1 MVSRRRYL
9 EGAALVAAQEWLTC
23 EDLPAAE
30 ESATEMVQAYYPG
43 GLHWFIAQNLI
54 EPCES

>member
-1 MVSRRRYL
+1 MNSRYL
-9 EGAALVAAQEWLTC
+9 EGAALLAAQEWLTG

-30 ESATEMVQAYYPG
+30 ESAAEMLQAYYPG

-54 EPCES
+54 EPCEP

>member
-1 MVSRRRYL
+1 MNSRYL
-9 EGAALVAAQEWLTC
+9 EGAALLAAQEWLTG

-30 ESATEMVQAYYPG
+30 ESAAEMLQAYYPG